1 MSALPTVPLGGEPVT
16 RLIVGGNPFR
26 GNSHRG
32 ETMSRD
38 MESYFTVERIKQTL
52 FACERAGINTVQ
64 ARGDAMI
71 LACIREYWAEGGTM
85 RFIVQTASEL
95 RDLHGHVRHLARFG
109 ALAVYVHGT
118 FTDRRYLQG
127 DLSEVVDLAKTI
139 RDAGVAVGIGT
150 HIPEVIQQVE
160 EQAWDVDFY
169 MACLY
174 NINRECR
181 ESALVGG
188 QEVDEDHLFDH
199 DDRFKML
206 DTIRQTPKTCL
217 AFKLLGAGRL
227 CESPA
232 QVRKAFATAYGGIK
246 PKDACVVGMFPKYG
260 DQIGENVQH
269 VREVLAG
276 DSPALNSTKPG
287 T

>member
-1 MSALPTVPLGGEPVT
+1 MAVLPTVPLGGERVT
-16 RLIVGGNPFR
+16 RLIAGGNPFR
-26 GNSHRG
+26 GNSHHG
-32 ETMSRD
+32 QAMSRD
-38 MESYFTVERIKQTL
+38 METYFTVERIKQTL
-52 FACERAGINTVQ
+52 FACERAGINAVQ

-95 RDLHGHVRHLARFG
+95 RDLYGHVHHLARFG

-127 DLSEVVDLAKTI
+127 DLSEVVDLARRI
-139 RDAGVAVGIGT
+139 RDAGVAVGVGT

-160 EQAWDVDFY
+160 EEGWDVDFY
-169 MACLY
+169 MACFY
-174 NINRECR
+174 NINREQR
-181 ESALVGG
+181 ESALAGG
-188 QEVDEDHLFDH
+188 QEADETHLFDH

-227 CESPA
+227 CGSPV
-232 QVRKAFATAYGGIK
+232 QTREAFATAYAGIK
-246 PKDACVVGMFPKYG
+246 PSDACVVGMFPKYT
-260 DQIGENVQH
+260 DQIDENVRH
-269 VREVLAG
+269 VGEILTA
-276 DSPALNSTKPG
+276 DSAPST
-287 T
+287 